1 MAQETYTL
9 LENIINLDVEKLCL
23 DPRLSSFKFENC
35 IENFNKAQ
43 LQAKKFKEFEVDSS
57 ELFLVENVARF
68 FKEIFEITK
77 EIKNFDPTSQ
87 FQNPEYHKEQIST
100 KLQNNFK
107 SYRTT
112 IAQALSFAELT
123 YKLKKADEILA
134 KFGNA
139 KDTTE
144 IKSNLSKYSS
154 ELKSELVGEHDKIK
168 NEISNLKAAQASK
181 NLSTHFSEYAKKIG
195 EEIEGEKKDSGWS
208 KFQSIIFP
216 IGIKGK
222 IRVLRI
228 FNYAIPIIFV
238 AGVILFREIL
248 EKQTLI
254 ELAIFF
260 SVTMSLLF
268 SHLKSATRDLNIQK
282 NSKESYEHRAK
293 VAETFIA
300 FLASEEKDETTKSE
314 MAKQA
319 AIAMFQR
326 VPSGYLTKDQI
337 EPISHPLTEIL
348 LKQKITN

>member
-1 MAQETYTL
+1 MNQEIYRQLEQSLEHIINFDGERLFGDKEFYQEWEIFKEVKKWAVEFKELNLGFDSTDYFSESDFRMIVGAFSNFHQYFIRSSDKEEQYKKQLLSFYKENKDEITIKKRSL
-9 LENIINLDVEKLCL
+9 LLFRKLENL
-23 DPRLSSFKFENC
+23 DPEAYK
-35 IENFNKAQ
+35 
-43 LQAKKFKEFEVDSS
+43 
-57 ELFLVENVARF
+57 
-68 FKEIFEITK
+68 
-77 EIKNFDPTSQ
+77 
-87 FQNPEYHKEQIST
+87 T
-100 KLQNNFK
+100 KLKQEAK
-107 SYRTT
+107 T
-112 IAQALSFAELT
+112 L
-123 YKLKKADEILA
+123 ADELKTEVNSLRA
-134 KFGNA
+134 A
-139 KDTTE
+139 KD
-144 IKSNLSKYSS
+144 S
-154 ELKSELVGEHDKIK
+154 E
-168 NEISNLKAAQASK
+168 
-181 NLSTHFSEYAKKIG
+181 NLSTHFSDYAKKIG
-195 EEIEGEKKDSGWS
+195 EEIEGKKKDSGWS

-238 AGVILFREIL
+238 AGVISFKESL

-268 SHLKSATRDLNIQK
+268 SHLKSATRDLNILK

-293 VAETFIA
+293 VAETFIV
-300 FLASEEKDETTKSE
+300 FLASESNKPKEDKDETTKSE